1 MPARAARTQIA
12 SSIDPIVQTS
22 RLRDGSRRITHI
34 TEIVGTEGEVITTQ
48 DLFVFDYQ
56 GEDRDGNVIGSCD
69 YTGMQPKMLEKAR
82 YHNLD
87 RALMQA
93 LHGADAN
100 QINRSKAA

>member
-1 MPARAARTQIA
+1 M
-12 SSIDPIVQTS
+12 
-22 RLRDGSRRITHI
+22 
-34 TEIVGTEGEVITTQ
+34 ITTQ

-93 LHGADAN
+93 LHGANGQDTN
-100 QINRSKAA
+100 QSQAA